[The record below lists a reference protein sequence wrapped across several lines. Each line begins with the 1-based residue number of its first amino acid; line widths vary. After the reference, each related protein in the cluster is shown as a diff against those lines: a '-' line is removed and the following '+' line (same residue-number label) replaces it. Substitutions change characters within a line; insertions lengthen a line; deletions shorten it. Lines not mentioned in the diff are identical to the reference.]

1 MLLFILKWAILS
13 FILIVLIHYLYS
25 FFKTTLTIPKVRD
38 LVNKPTE
45 RYNEMIDTI
54 KYSESVKYNDG
65 INYKDNNNIS
75 KQDNMQDELSNFL
88 QDLKKKNVSN
98 EIVSNEIVSSNQIV
112 SPNEIVSSNDGH
124 SNTFSNY

>member
-25 FFKTTLTIPKVRD
+25 FFKSTLTIPKVRD

-54 KYSESVKYNDG
+54 KYNDRVKYNDAVM
-65 INYKDNNNIS
+65 YKEKNNIN

-88 QDLKKKNVSN
+88 QDLKKNNVSS
-98 EIVSNEIVSSNQIV
+98 EILSS
-112 SPNEIVSSNDGH
+112 NEIVSSNDGH

>member
-1 MLLFILKWAILS
+1 
-13 FILIVLIHYLYS
+13 
-25 FFKTTLTIPKVRD
+25 VRD

-54 KYSESVKYNDG
+54 KYNDKYNDKAN
-65 INYKDNNNIS
+65 IN

-88 QDLKKKNVSN
+88 QDLKKNNVSSD
-98 EIVSNEIVSSNQIV
+98 IL
-112 SPNEIVSSNDGH
+112 SSNDGH

>member
-1 MLLFILKWAILS
+1 MLLFILKWAIIS

-25 FFKTTLTIPKVRD
+25 FFKSTLTIPKVRD

-54 KYSESVKYNDG
+54 KYNDSVKY
-65 INYKDNNNIS
+65 KEKNNINRADN
-75 KQDNMQDELSNFL
+75 KEDNMQDELSNFL
-88 QDLKKKNVSN
+88 QDLKKNNVSSS
-98 EIVSNEIVSSNQIV
+98 EIL
-112 SPNEIVSSNDGH
+112 SSNDGH

>member
-1 MLLFILKWAILS
+1 MLLFILKWAIIS

-25 FFKTTLTIPKVRD
+25 FFKSTLTIPKVRD

-54 KYSESVKYNDG
+54 KYNDSVK
-65 INYKDNNNIS
+65 YKDNNNINN
-75 KQDNMQDELSNFL
+75 QDNMQDELSNFL
-88 QDLKKKNVSN
+88 QDLKKNKNVSS
-98 EIVSNEIVSSNQIV
+98 EIL
-112 SPNEIVSSNDGH
+112 SSNDGH

>member
-1 MLLFILKWAILS
+1 MLRIYIMLLFILKWAIIS

-38 LVNKPTE
+38 LVNKPVE

-54 KYSESVKYNDG
+54 KYNDSVK
-65 INYKDNNNIS
+65 YKDNNNIS

-88 QDLKKKNVSN
+88 QDLKKNKNVSS
-98 EIVSNEIVSSNQIV
+98 EIL
-112 SPNEIVSSNDGH
+112 SSNDGH

>member
-1 MLLFILKWAILS
+1 MLLFILKWAIIS

-38 LVNKPTE
+38 LVNKPIE

-54 KYSESVKYNDG
+54 KYNDSVK
-65 INYKDNNNIS
+65 YKDNNNIS

-88 QDLKKKNVSN
+88 QDLKKNKNVSS
-98 EIVSNEIVSSNQIV
+98 EIL
-112 SPNEIVSSNDGH
+112 SSNDGH

>member
-1 MLLFILKWAILS
+1 MLLFILKWAIIS

-25 FFKTTLTIPKVRD
+25 FFKSTLTIPKVRD

-54 KYSESVKYNDG
+54 KYNDGVKYNDKDS
-65 INYKDNNNIS
+65 IN

-88 QDLKKKNVSN
+88 QDLKKNKNVSA
-98 EIVSNEIVSSNQIV
+98 EIL
-112 SPNEIVSSNDGH
+112 SSNDGH

>member
-1 MLLFILKWAILS
+1 MLLFILKWAIIS

-25 FFKTTLTIPKVRD
+25 FFKSTLTIPKVRD

-54 KYSESVKYNDG
+54 KYNDGVKYNDKDS
-65 INYKDNNNIS
+65 IN

-88 QDLKKKNVSN
+88 QDLKKNKNVSS
-98 EIVSNEIVSSNQIV
+98 EIL
-112 SPNEIVSSNDGH
+112 SSNDGH

>member
-1 MLLFILKWAILS
+1 MLRIYIMLLFILKWAIIS

-25 FFKTTLTIPKVRD
+25 FFKSTLTIPKVRD

-54 KYSESVKYNDG
+54 KYNDK
-65 INYKDNNNIS
+65 INKDKNNIS
-75 KQDNMQDELSNFL
+75 KDDNMQDELSNFL
-88 QDLKKKNVSN
+88 QDLKKNKNVSS
-98 EIVSNEIVSSNQIV
+98 EIL
-112 SPNEIVSSNDGH
+112 SSNDGH